1 MFLTFQKKF
10 YTTTVYLHH
19 DYYSLHQDHY
29 RLLSILQK
37 ISYPHHVLDQLP
49 RSRAAAR
56 GGCHVLLV
64 YKTLVAHEGVHRV
77 RLATAVSGLVLD
89 CVRDKV

>member
-1 MFLTFQKKF
+1 MPENKKEAKLGGSNWRPRVKLGPVVPRRSKLTESW
-10 YTTTVYLHH
+10 T
-19 DYYSLHQDHY
+19 
-29 RLLSILQK
+29 
-37 ISYPHHVLDQLP
+37 
-49 RSRAAAR
+49 
-56 GGCHVLLV
+56 LLV